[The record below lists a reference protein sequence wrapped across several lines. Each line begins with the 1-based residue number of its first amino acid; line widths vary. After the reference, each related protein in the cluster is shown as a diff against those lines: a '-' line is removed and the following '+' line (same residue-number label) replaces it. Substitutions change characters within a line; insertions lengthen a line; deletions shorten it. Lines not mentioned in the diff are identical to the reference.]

1 MGRKGISITFY
12 EKEGELEGLHV
23 IEDKYD
29 MKVNELSLD
38 NMDVFE
44 KTIKDSLAFFVCS
57 FSILLNNAVE
67 NSQSCYNHSFRMYR
81 MYWYL
86 IRSSWG
92 HFSHSLV
99 RSQKHQ

>member
-1 MGRKGISITFY
+1 MTFLHRSGRTGRMGRKGISITFY

-44 KTIKDSLAFFVCS
+44 KTIKDSLAFSVCFQFS
-57 FSILLNNAVE
+57 FE
-67 NSQSCYNHSFRMYR
+67 
-81 MYWYL
+81 
-86 IRSSWG
+86 
-92 HFSHSLV
+92 
-99 RSQKHQ
+99 